1 MPSEQVTPLVTVS
14 VALPKDV
21 ADRVKESADAEQ
33 RSVSNWLRI
42 LILKA
47 LEKSS

>member
-1 MPSEQVTPLVTVS
+1 MASEQASPLVTLS
-14 VALPKDV
+14 VALPRNV
-21 ADRVKESADAEQ
+21 AEKIQESADAEQ

-47 LEKSS
+47 LEKK